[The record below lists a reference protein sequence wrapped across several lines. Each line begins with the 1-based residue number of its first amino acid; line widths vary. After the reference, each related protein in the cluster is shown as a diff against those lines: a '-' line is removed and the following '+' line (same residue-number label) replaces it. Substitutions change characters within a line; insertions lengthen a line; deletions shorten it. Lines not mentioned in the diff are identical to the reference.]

1 MISENSKTIREFSL
15 EAKSKAGEKIKVFFG
30 YDVGSVTPG
39 FYLYASIDGKS
50 EGNSKKTLEKIKS
63 LKISTLNKLID
74 SIGTDNTGAM
84 ENYDQK
90 ANALL
95 DMYILSNDPKIY
107 KELQL
112 VHRVSEIGGQVALD
126 IFIKDY
132 RKFTSK
138 DVTKKE
144 SISFKK
150 RFNNSNRPFFL
161 NLVKDTVSSIRQL
174 CLDGVI
180 VNRELVKVVFEIDA
194 ADFNENYYKR
204 DIDLIRKA
212 KKNLYK
218 NVLRKK
224 YLEN

>member
-15 EAKSKAGEKIKVFFG
+15 EAKTKAGEKLNVFFG
-30 YDVGSVTPG
+30 YDMASTNSG

-63 LKISTLNKLID
+63 LKIDALNKLID
-74 SIGTDNTGAM
+74 SIGTDNTGAY
-84 ENYDQK
+84 ENYNLRSDT
-90 ANALL
+90 LL

-112 VHRVSEIGGQVALD
+112 VHRVNEIGGQEALD
-126 IFIKDY
+126 TFIKDY
-132 RKFTSK
+132 RKFASK

-161 NLVKDTVSSIRQL
+161 NIVKDTVSSIRQF
-174 CLDGVI
+174 CLDGAI
-180 VNRELVKVVFEIDA
+180 VNREHVKVIFEIDA
-194 ADFNENYYKR
+194 EDFNENYYKR

-212 KKNLYK
+212 RKNLYK

-224 YLEN
+224 YSEN